1 MSNIRTVNK
10 RHKRA
15 IVANISRN
23 KAAETGAAETPSR
36 DIGEPV
42 KAVI

>member
-15 IVANISRN
+15 IVTSHARAKLAE
-23 KAAETGAAETPSR
+23 KALLENAK
-36 DIGEPV
+36 PV
-42 KAVI
+42 KVAV

>member
-15 IVANISRN
+15 IVTSHARN
-23 KAAETGAAETPSR
+23 KAEKALLEAAK
-36 DIGEPV
+36 PV
-42 KAVI
+42 KVAV